1 MQIITAKGYNTDLV
15 VLNYQGFVFSNQGL
29 NLGYGSVIDWDYRL
43 SRVTHIKGSFIN
55 YELLRLPHMFVQGIF
70 ILFN

>member
-1 MQIITAKGYNTDLV
+1 MQIITAKEYNTDLV
-15 VLNYQGFVFSNQGL
+15 VLSYQGCNQGL
-29 NLGYGSVIDWDYRL
+29 SLGYGFVIDWDYRL